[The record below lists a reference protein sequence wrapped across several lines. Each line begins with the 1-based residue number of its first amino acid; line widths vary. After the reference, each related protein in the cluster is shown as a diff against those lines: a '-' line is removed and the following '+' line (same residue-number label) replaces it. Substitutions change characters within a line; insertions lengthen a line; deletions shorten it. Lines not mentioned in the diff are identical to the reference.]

1 MKFFRVNIEVLE
13 SVFGLD
19 FEGQPFL
26 RNISNTSLQPINTVF
41 PDLKSMTPEDDFD
54 MIVMNSKKAHLL
66 EHPSAILSESQARS
80 VF

>member
-26 RNISNTSLQPINTVF
+26 RNISNTSLQPINMVF

-54 MIVMNSKKAHLL
+54 MIVMNSKKAQLL
-66 EHPSAILSESQARS
+66 EHPSAILSESQVRS